1 MLQLITFSASRKL
14 RDSFNIYIKNQAA
27 EEQEVSNR
35 LVSRVC
41 FCCCCLTLFWCLF
54 VTSFFGRTTYLALPR
69 SNKSFQTIF
78 FHDSISRVLCY
89 CYFLWVVQ
97 VRPNCT
103 HILSKFDFFISLFD
117 RAYLFKDSF
126 DLKFYPCYRFTLS
139 LAKKDEELRV
149 PPEQFKDKTM
159 RYLTYNVIIFSK

>member
-1 MLQLITFSASRKL
+1 MTALAG
-14 RDSFNIYIKNQAA
+14 SFVI
-27 EEQEVSNR
+27 V
-35 LVSRVC
+35 
-41 FCCCCLTLFWCLF
+41 
-54 VTSFFGRTTYLALPR
+54 
-69 SNKSFQTIF
+69 IF
-78 FHDSISRVLCY
+78 YGL
-89 CYFLWVVQ
+89 VQ

-103 HILSKFDFFISLFD
+103 HILSMFDFFISLFD

-149 PPEQFKDKTM
+149 PPEQLKDKTM